1 MSVVGTEAPQTG
13 QCNMHFSH
21 LSNKEA
27 LREFKQGSNM
37 DRTLLS
43 KD

>member
-1 MSVVGTEAPQTG
+1 MSVVGTEAPQTD
-13 QCNMHFSH
+13 QYNMHFSH

-37 DRTLLS
+37 DQALLS